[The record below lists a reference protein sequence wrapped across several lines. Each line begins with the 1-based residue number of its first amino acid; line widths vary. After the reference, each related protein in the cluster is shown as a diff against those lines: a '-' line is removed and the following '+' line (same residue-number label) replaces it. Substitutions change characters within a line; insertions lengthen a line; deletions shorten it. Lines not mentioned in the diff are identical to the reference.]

1 VKRRLQDRLTE
12 AQRLKANSLRE
23 AKEAAEEANRIKSE
37 FLASMSHEIRTPMNG
52 VIGFTSLLRDT
63 ELKEEQREFIDIIH
77 NCGDALLRIL
87 NDILDFSK
95 IEAGRLEIEKQS
107 FNIRELLTE
116 VITISR
122 EQVKGKSVNL
132 ISNIEK
138 SVPSIVESDANR
150 IRQILLNLIGN
161 AIKFTNEGSI
171 EVGIGFINFK
181 EEDGHHGS
189 MGALECSVIDTG
201 IGISEHDQKR
211 LFQVFT
217 QVDSSTTRKYEGV
230 GLGLAITKRFVR
242 NLGRINQVKESAGC
256 WFYFSLFYTR
266 QFT

>member
-1 VKRRLQDRLTE
+1 
-12 AQRLKANSLRE
+12 
-23 AKEAAEEANRIKSE
+23 
-37 FLASMSHEIRTPMNG
+37 
-52 VIGFTSLLRDT
+52 
-63 ELKEEQREFIDIIH
+63 IH

-171 EVGIGFINFK
+171 EVGVGFINFK
-181 EEDGHHGS
+181 EEDGHHDS

-230 GLGLAITKRFVR
+230 GLGLAITKRLCEI
-242 NLGRINQVKESAGC
+242 LGGSIKLKSQPGAGSTFHFSIPVKLPAELEPLSSIESKTKSTGKANIRDLRILVVENDPLNARLLAAILHQAGYSC
-256 WFYFSLFYTR
+256 DIAYNATDC
-266 QFT
+266 